1 MRRICIIISLFIG
14 LGVNAQKQG
23 VQSEKDFYIL
33 KTISIP
39 TDIRLEVGGIA
50 VMSDGRIAVCTRRGE
65 IWIIQ
70 NAYGNGQPHFK
81 RFASGLHESLG
92 LAYRDGAFYCVQRG
106 ELTRIEDR
114 DGDGNAD
121 SFTPVTLFDL
131 SGTYHEYAYGPV
143 FDKNGDMLVTLN
155 LSLADV
161 HGKWHGWLI
170 KVKPDGTIEP
180 IAAGM
185 RSPAGFNVNSKDE
198 VFYADN
204 QGDWVGS
211 GRVTHLEKGDFS
223 GNPGGLRWTVDPSSP
238 LKLKEEDVR
247 KVVNGAPMHEAA
259 KKIKELKL
267 PAVWFPH
274 TLMGISTADILED
287 NTNGAF
293 GPFAGQYFVADQ
305 GHSKIMRMTLEKV
318 QGKYQGACYPF
329 YEGFASGLIR
339 LRWGLDGSIFGGMT
353 SRGWASTGKE
363 EYALQRLVWN
373 GETPFEMK
381 NVTALPDGLEIE
393 FTLPADAAGLK
404 NSMNYSIS
412 SFTYKYH
419 PDYGSPIIN
428 NRARRIKGIIP
439 SADGM
444 KVKLV
449 MDSVLAGYIHEI
461 KLGNM
466 LSKERR
472 SLLHSVAYY
481 TMNNI
486 PDGAAT
492 VLGQDQK
499 VSMHAGHQMAV
510 TTPGKPVA
518 PTKKRQTKMPA
529 EWGQADKVLKLGT
542 KPGLKY
548 DIIKFEVKAGSKLRL
563 TFNNNDDMTH
573 NVVVVSPGAAD
584 EIGNMAI
591 NLGLKGPEMNYVPSS
606 AKVLYHTGLLQPN
619 SSESIYFLAPDK
631 PGEYPFLC
639 TYPGHA
645 SVMRGTLIVK

>member
-1 MRRICIIISLFIG
+1 
-14 LGVNAQKQG
+14 
-23 VQSEKDFYIL
+23 
-33 KTISIP
+33 
-39 TDIRLEVGGIA
+39 
-50 VMSDGRIAVCTRRGE
+50 
-65 IWIIQ
+65 
-70 NAYGNGQPHFK
+70 
-81 RFASGLHESLG
+81 
-92 LAYRDGAFYCVQRG
+92 
-106 ELTRIEDR
+106 
-114 DGDGNAD
+114 
-121 SFTPVTLFDL
+121 
-131 SGTYHEYAYGPV
+131 
-143 FDKNGDMLVTLN
+143 
-155 LSLADV
+155 
-161 HGKWHGWLI
+161 
-170 KVKPDGTIEP
+170 
-180 IAAGM
+180 
-185 RSPAGFNVNSKDE
+185 
-198 VFYADN
+198 
-204 QGDWVGS
+204 
-211 GRVTHLEKGDFS
+211 
-223 GNPGGLRWTVDPSSP
+223 
-238 LKLKEEDVR
+238 
-247 KVVNGAPMHEAA
+247 
-259 KKIKELKL
+259 
-267 PAVWFPH
+267 
-274 TLMGISTADILED
+274 
-287 NTNGAF
+287 
-293 GPFAGQYFVADQ
+293 
-305 GHSKIMRMTLEKV
+305 
-318 QGKYQGACYPF
+318 
-329 YEGFASGLIR
+329 
-339 LRWGLDGSIFGGMT
+339 
-353 SRGWASTGKE
+353 
-363 EYALQRLVWN
+363 
-373 GETPFEMK
+373 
-381 NVTALPDGLEIE
+381 
-393 FTLPADAAGLK
+393 
-404 NSMNYSIS
+404 
-412 SFTYKYH
+412 
-419 PDYGSPIIN
+419 
-428 NRARRIKGIIP
+428 
-439 SADGM
+439 M